1 MAVLVFGGMGHVGS
15 WIAHDLAAADEDV
28 VIFDLGARGLAGRGL
43 DYLEPHLD
51 RLTFENVDILDTH
64 TLFER
69 MRAYEGRIDAVV
81 FGVAVIAGPTFRLR
95 PFRNVQINT
104 MGMLNVLEVCRIL
117 GVPKFVNLSSG
128 AVYGTAPGGQTETT
142 PTIASDLYGATK
154 VANETLAAQ
163 YGETFDIDVR
173 QARLYFVYG
182 PGKLPSTMHV
192 LYQAIFGPL
201 QGMRD
206 VAAPAGGGQGL
217 DWTHVR
223 DTSQGVTRLLHA
235 PADVARGQAFNIS
248 SGVAVPHRD
257 MMAAVTD
264 IMGRDSGMTLG
275 AGAFFERGAPLDV
288 TKARTILGF
297 NPRFDDIRDGLR
309 DYHDWLKSVGKAEE

>member
-15 WIAHDLAAADEDV
+15 WIAHDLAAEAEEV

-43 DYLEPHLD
+43 DYLEPHQD
-51 RLTFENVDILDTH
+51 RLTFEDVDVLDTH

-95 PFRNVQINT
+95 PFRNVQVNT
-104 MGMLNVLEVCRIL
+104 IGMLNVLEVCRIL

-128 AVYGTAPGGQTETT
+128 AIYGTAPGGQTEET
-142 PTIASDLYGATK
+142 PAIASDLYGATK

-163 YGETFDIDVR
+163 YGATYDIDVR

-192 LYQAIFGPL
+192 LYQAMFGPL
-201 QGMRD
+201 QGMRN
-206 VAAPAGGGQGL
+206 VAAPAGGDQAL

-223 DTSQGVTRLLHA
+223 DTAQGVMRLLRA
-235 PADVARGQAFNIS
+235 PAEVARGQAFNIS
-248 SGVAVPHRD
+248 SGVLVPHREIV
-257 MMAAVTD
+257 AAVTD
-264 IMGRDSGMTLG
+264 IVGSDSGMTLG
-275 AGAFFERGAPLDV
+275 DGNFFERGAPLNV
-288 TKARTILGF
+288 TKARTSLGF
-297 NPRFDDIRDGLR
+297 SPRFSDIRDGLN
-309 DYHDWLKSVGKAEE
+309 DYHGWLKSVAKDG